1 MQTFLN
7 VVLFLG
13 LIVFLGITGYE
24 YSPAPLEEIKT
35 ISVMAKDNQE
45 AQEVLKQFLAS
56 TPDPTRS
63 ALWDVEKKIN
73 SILVRS
79 FSEEVTGTSV
89 SPQKT
94 AWDDVRDR
102 YDQTISLQWG
112 TIETWQ
118 KKMEWLALKALP
130 FMLGLV
136 VIAFC
141 GQLFFSMVRY
151 ARPGIHG

>member
-1 MQTFLN
+1 MQTFWN
-7 VVLFLG
+7 VVLFVG
-13 LIVFLGITGYE
+13 LIVFLGITSYE
-24 YSPAPLEEIKT
+24 YSPAPLKEIKT
-35 ISVMAKDNQE
+35 VSVMAEDNQE

-79 FSEEVTGTSV
+79 FSEKVTGASV
-89 SPQKT
+89 SPPQT
-94 AWDDVRDR
+94 AWEEVRGR
-102 YDQTISLQWG
+102 YEQTTSLQWVD
-112 TIETWQ
+112 IPTWQ
-118 KKMEWLALKALP
+118 KKIEWLALKALP
-130 FMLGLV
+130 FMLVLV

-151 ARPGIHG
+151 ARPGIH

>member
-1 MQTFLN
+1 MQNFLN

-13 LIVFLGITGYE
+13 LIVFLLITGYE
-24 YSPAPLEEIKT
+24 YSPAPLKEIKT
-35 ISVMAKDNQE
+35 VSVMAKDNWE

-79 FSEEVTGTSV
+79 FSEEITGTSV

-94 AWDDVRDR
+94 AWEEVHGR

-112 TIETWQ
+112 SISTWQ

-130 FMLGLV
+130 FMLVMV
-136 VIAFC
+136 VITLCA
-141 GQLFFSMVRY
+141 QLFLSLIRNM
-151 ARPGIHG
+151 RPRFHG

>member
-7 VVLFLG
+7 VVLVVG
-13 LIVFLGITGYE
+13 LFVFLGITGYTN
-24 YSPAPLEEIKT
+24 SPAPLEEIKT
-35 ISVMAKDNQE
+35 VSVMAKDNQE

-63 ALWDVEKKIN
+63 ALWDVKEKIN

-89 SPQKT
+89 SPPPT
-94 AWDDVRDR
+94 AWEEVRGR
-102 YDQTISLQWG
+102 YDQTTSLQWACLP
-112 TIETWQ
+112 TWQ

-141 GQLFFSMVRY
+141 GQLFFSMARY
-151 ARPGIHG
+151 MRPGIHG

>member
-35 ISVMAKDNQE
+35 VSVMAKENQE

-63 ALWDVEKKIN
+63 ALWDVEKKVN

-79 FSEEVTGTSV
+79 FSEEVTGTRV
-89 SPQKT
+89 SPPQT
-94 AWDDVRDR
+94 AWEEVRGR
-102 YDQTISLQWG
+102 YDQTTSLRWAA
-112 TIETWQ
+112 IPTWQ

-136 VIAFC
+136 IIAFC
-141 GQLFFSMVRY
+141 GQLFFSMARY
-151 ARPGIHG
+151 MRLGIHG

>member
-1 MQTFLN
+1 MQIFGN
-7 VVLFLG
+7 AVLLVG
-13 LIVFLGITGYE
+13 LVVFLGFTSYE

-35 ISVMAKDNQE
+35 VSVMAKDNQE

-63 ALWDVEKKIN
+63 VLWDVEKKIN

-89 SPQKT
+89 SPPQT
-94 AWDDVRDR
+94 AWDEVHSR
-102 YDQTISLQWG
+102 YEETTSLQWLA
-112 TIETWQ
+112 IPTWQ
-118 KKMEWLALKALP
+118 KRIEWLALKALP
-130 FMLGLV
+130 FMLVSV
-136 VIAFC
+136 VVALC